1 MPRTRN
7 RKQELSESWDDMGSD
22 EEWEEDV
29 QEQDSAEE
37 EQRPGR
43 KRDMRRTRFDDDA
56 RRATRSSREPQLVM
70 PSSPNA
76 AVNGDKRRDQTTR
89 FRLNERSMTSD
100 AGRLQP
106 STGVDMSHRARTPH
120 FRMNARSFTSDAG
133 RFGKKAQIPE
143 EEEDEHEDAFREY
156 AHMAWVQVFVPVLV
170 RLESLQRTVLSTL
183 TCSKGI
189 LFRHRRLGTS

>member
-22 EEWEEDV
+22 EEWEEEV
-29 QEQDSAEE
+29 EQDSAEE
-37 EQRPGR
+37 ERQGR
-43 KRDMRRTRFDDDA
+43 KRDMRKTRFDGDA

-133 RFGKKAQIPE
+133 RFGKKAQIQEE
-143 EEEDEHEDAFREY
+143 EEEDEHEDAFRRY
-156 AHMAWVQVFVPVLV
+156 AHMAWVQIFLPVLV
-170 RLESLQRTVLSTL
+170 RSESR
-183 TCSKGI
+183 
-189 LFRHRRLGTS
+189 